1 MCSFLYAS
9 LAAKADLNALVFW
22 LTQNPWYKG
31 SLMVLVSLLFK
42 VTFF

>member
-22 LTQNPWYKG
+22 LTQNPWYKV
-31 SLMVLVSLLFK
+31 LMVLVSLLFK